1 MIRYM
6 YVRDVFARTMEELIG
21 ERFDLNSD
29 ETERYDGFR
38 PDETTYFFTLRK
50 IVFPSENGRS
60 RLVEI
65 YIVRYTLL
73 PTNKMVEQK
82 IWAYYSDGEQLR
94 FQDYRKYTITTKL
107 DIRPFFPNQLKNKCI

>member
-1 MIRYM
+1 M
-6 YVRDVFARTMEELIG
+6 YVRDVFAREMKELIG

-50 IVFPSENGRS
+50 IVFPSENGMP

-65 YIVRYTLL
+65 FIVRYTLL
-73 PTNKMVEQK
+73 PTNKMLEQK

-94 FQDYRKYTITTKL
+94 FQDYSKYTLTKKCE
-107 DIRPFFPNQLKNKCI
+107 IRPFFKKYYVNGILEE